1 MPMSVRHIYVVMCD
15 VCRAEY
21 KDPETEAVAWFAD
34 ETSAEQITRAD
45 GWLVLARTSPDR
57 FICPRS
63 DADHQTRMAALLPP
77 EPVFQIPG
85 QLGIDGT
92 EEPQ

>member
-1 MPMSVRHIYVVMCD
+1 MPLSVRHVYVVMCD

-21 KDPETEAVAWFAD
+21 TDPETEVVAWFED

-45 GWLVLARTSPDR
+45 GWLILARPWPDR

-63 DADHQTRMAALLPP
+63 DADHQARMDDLMPP
-77 EPVFQIPG
+77 EPVIQIPG
-85 QLGIDGT
+85 QLGLDGT
-92 EEPQ
+92 EEPW